1 MIKQERSPWP
11 LETLGARQALAM
23 GRRGK
28 GVTVA
33 EELLYSV
40 GRESTVISPDRRR
53 VITFDRAGRLFS
65 YYRHGRT
72 YRRDLAGGLHVRTG
86 NGAVRHWQPLTPEDG
101 EALLNEVHTLTRQV
115 RQQAPARLQQRLDQE
130 VLPWTPAALRAEARR
145 YQAAYQWP
153 PSILPPDCYMSIVL
167 QASTGCSWNKCAFCG
182 LYRDRPFQVRTPEQ
196 FAQHAERVRELL
208 GAAWRYRRGIFLAD
222 GNALSLSLDRLEP
235 LVHIARQTFPDHQFY
250 GFIDVYSGQRGEP
263 EKWAALARLGFRRV
277 YIGMETGL
285 DELLALLNKPG
296 SRREL
301 ASFVAMLKAGG
312 LAVGLIV
319 MVGAGGRPY
328 ARRHAQATVEALAA
342 MDLGRDD
349 IIYVSPFLE
358 QPNTEYPQ
366 LRRQHQLTP
375 LTPAE
380 TEAELQS
387 LTRQIRALGL
397 RTARYDLRSFI
408 Y

>member
-1 MIKQERSPWP
+1 MAE
-11 LETLGARQALAM
+11 A
-23 GRRGK
+23 
-28 GVTVA
+28 GV
-33 EELLYSV
+33 LLFSV
-40 GRESTVISPDRRR
+40 GRESTVISPDRQR

-65 YYRHGRT
+65 YYRRGRT
-72 YRRDLAGGLHVRTG
+72 YRRDLAGGLHVRVE
-86 NGAVRHWQPLTPEDG
+86 NGAVRHWQPLTPEEG
-101 EALLNEVHTLTRQV
+101 HALLDEVDHLTRQV
-115 RQQAPARLQQRLDQE
+115 RRQAPDPLRRRLDQE
-130 VLPWTPAALRAEARR
+130 VLPWTPAALKAEAAR
-145 YQAAYQWP
+145 YLDAYHWP

-182 LYRDRPFQVRTPEQ
+182 LYRDRPFQVRTPEE
-196 FAQHAERVRELL
+196 FALHAERVRELM
-208 GAAWRYRRGIFLAD
+208 GPAWRYRRGIFLAD
-222 GNALSLSLDRLEP
+222 GNALSLSMDRLAP
-235 LVHIARQTFPDHQFY
+235 LVEIARHTFPDQEFF

-263 EKWAALARLGFRRV
+263 EKWAALARSGFRRV

-301 ASFVAMLKAGG
+301 AGFVSLLKASG
-312 LAVGLIV
+312 LSVGLIV

-342 MDLGRDD
+342 MDLDGDD

-366 LRRQHQLTP
+366 LRREHHLTP
-375 LTPAE
+375 MTPEE
-380 TEAELQS
+380 TEAALQS